1 MTTPSLTNQETNN
14 ERVENQEMI
23 TLNNIDL
30 ALSSGFDINKIKA
43 FNTKSVDLI
52 FEEKIDESLE
62 ILKKLEAF
70 FEANAIEARVDRCQ
84 KAVYFTSLFQPH
96 LW

>member
-1 MTTPSLTNQETNN
+1 
-14 ERVENQEMI
+14 MI

-52 FEEKIDESLE
+52 FEEKIDESLK
-62 ILKKLEAF
+62 I
-70 FEANAIEARVDRCQ
+70 
-84 KAVYFTSLFQPH
+84 
-96 LW
+96 

>member
-52 FEEKIDESLE
+52 SEEKID
-62 ILKKLEAF
+62 KKK
-70 FEANAIEARVDRCQ
+70 I
-84 KAVYFTSLFQPH
+84 
-96 LW
+96 